1 MAFQV
6 GEGKM
11 ESDQPCEDLKEL
23 LASFASGNAAA
34 GEKLFPIMYD
44 ELHRLATACMQRE
57 RSDHT
62 LGPTALIHEA
72 YLRLVRPGSS
82 STGFENIEHFMSAA
96 ATVMRRILINH
107 AHAKRAEKRGQGRPV
122 LPLDDFAVTFEAR
135 SIDLLA
141 LNEALERL
149 AEMDPKQARLV
160 ELRFFGGMTVEQ
172 CAEVLNMSIRSVYY
186 EWALARAWL
195 RAQIESK

>member
-1 MAFQV
+1 MMQ
-6 GEGKM
+6 
-11 ESDQPCEDLKEL
+11 SDLPCDDLKRL
-23 LASFASGNAAA
+23 LASLAAGNAAA
-34 GEKLFPIMYD
+34 AEKLFPIMYD
-44 ELHRLATACMQRE
+44 ELHRLASAYMQRE
-57 RSDHT
+57 RCDHT

-82 STGFENIEHFMSAA
+82 SDGFENIEHFMAAA

-107 AHAKRAEKRGQGRPV
+107 AHGKRAEKRGQGRPN

-141 LNEALERL
+141 LNEALEKL
-149 AEMDPKQARLV
+149 AEMDPNQARLV
-160 ELRFFGGMTVEQ
+160 ELRFFGGLTVEQ
-172 CAEVLNMSIRSVYY
+172 CAEVLNMSLRSVYY

-195 RAQIESK
+195 RAEIEGK